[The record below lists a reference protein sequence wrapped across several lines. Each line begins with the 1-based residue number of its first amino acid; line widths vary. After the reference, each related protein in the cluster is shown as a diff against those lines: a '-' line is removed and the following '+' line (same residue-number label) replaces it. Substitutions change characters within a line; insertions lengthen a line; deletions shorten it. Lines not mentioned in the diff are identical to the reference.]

1 MYILQRLR
9 FKHFLLHLIY
19 NFFYDAKGQLSTVY
33 YPYTKSMEDTLKKEA
48 EENRMPIKRE
58 SEAISD
64 LEGAGLPMIFVPYD
78 K

>member
-1 MYILQRLR
+1 
-9 FKHFLLHLIY
+9 
-19 NFFYDAKGQLSTVY
+19 
-33 YPYTKSMEDTLKKEA
+33 MEDTLKKEA